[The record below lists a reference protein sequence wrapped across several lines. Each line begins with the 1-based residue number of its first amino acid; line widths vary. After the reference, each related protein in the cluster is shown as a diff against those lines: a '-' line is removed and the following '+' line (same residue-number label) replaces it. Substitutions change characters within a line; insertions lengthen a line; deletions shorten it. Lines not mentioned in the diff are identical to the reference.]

1 MKIFY
6 LNIFLI
12 VHIFIYLLFISSPE
26 ILPVVKDTTEIIN
39 FDNAFKTK
47 VGDEVLAK
55 VGNKN
60 ITVRE
65 FISGYEFGPA
75 FYKKVKN
82 SKAIYLKYLLDEK
95 LLALDGYSQ
104 GYNDSTRVKEL
115 FHAINSDLTTE
126 QLFRDDVL
134 KDVKIAP
141 AKIKNAIRD
150 KQYTYEIK
158 WLYAPNADSLS
169 FYVSGLSN
177 KISFDSLYKMQLND
191 SIFYDQRSMKIDKFT
206 LSIRNPQLSKVVNKM
221 RVNEISKPVK
231 APDGWYIVKITDIW
245 KNEIVTESMYQKD
258 EYDARTALEMQQ
270 MDSLSDIYVHKMM
283 LTYNPVI
290 QAHAF
295 DLLRSYM
302 GGYTLTPEQ
311 YKKWNLDERLKSEI
325 QNFDSLKQ
333 EDLAKV
339 NLVTLSDTSFTMANF
354 INWFRLREEYLKFNR
369 TNFNDFSAS
378 LESMIWEMVRDN
390 LLEGRAYSRGLENR
404 EIVKEQSSWWKDKI
418 VYSIIRDKIA
428 NSVGLNIESPAQRM
442 KIFDKKKL
450 IINKT
455 NKILADL
462 EKKYKV
468 SINNTLL
475 NKITVQD
482 NDNPHAIDVYVVK
495 KGGIFP
501 HPAYPS
507 IDFNWREWQ

>member
-1 MKIFY
+1 MKILY
-6 LNIFLI
+6 IN
-12 VHIFIYLLFISSPE
+12 IYLIICISLLLFSITSSE
-26 ILPVVKDTTEIIN
+26 NYAAIKDTTQIIN
-39 FDNAFKTK
+39 FDTAFKTK
-47 VGDEVLAK
+47 IGDEVLAK

-75 FYKKVKN
+75 FYKKVKD
-82 SKAIYLKYLLDEK
+82 SKDIYLKFLLDEK

-115 FHAINSDLTTE
+115 YHAINSDLTTE
-126 QLFRDDVL
+126 QLFRDDVQ
-134 KDVKIAP
+134 KDVKIP
-141 AKIKNAIRD
+141 PSKIKKAIRD
-150 KQYTYEIK
+150 KQYTYDIK

-169 FYVSGLSN
+169 FFISGLSN

-206 LSIRNPQLSKVVNKM
+206 LSIRNPQLSKVVDTM
-221 RVNEISKPVK
+221 QVNEISKPVK

-283 LTYNPVI
+283 LSKNPVI

-302 GGYTLTPEQ
+302 GGYELTPEQ
-311 YKKWNLDERLKSEI
+311 YKEWNLDSRMKSEI
-325 QNFDSLKQ
+325 QNYDSLKE

-339 NLVTLSDTSFTMANF
+339 NLVTLTDTAFTMANF

-390 LLEGRAYSRGLENR
+390 LLESRAYSRGLENR
-404 EIVKEQSSWWKDKI
+404 DIVKEQSAWWKDKI
-418 VYSIIRDKIA
+418 VYSIMRDKIA

-450 IINKT
+450 LIDKT
-455 NKILADL
+455 NKILANL

-468 SINNTLL
+468 TINKTLL

-482 NDNPHAIDVYVVK
+482 DDNPHAIDVYVVK

-507 IDFNWREWQ
+507 IDFNWREWH